1 MATSQFN
8 ALINKWETHQF
19 SSDSYTGQD
28 FISFAKEFKA
38 SLKKMVNEI

>member
-19 SSDSYTGQD
+19 SSGSYKGQD